1 MALLLKDSECNS
13 EERVDLRSAR
23 FRIDV
28 RAYWTRLKPKSTIR
42 IPRLTWINE
51 TYHI

>member
-13 EERVDLRSAR
+13 EERVDIRSAR

-28 RAYWTRLKPKSTIR
+28 RAYWTRLGLVRLNWFVSPTLTTI
-42 IPRLTWINE
+42 LN
-51 TYHI
+51 